1 MPEFAAGEGVRA
13 GGGGGG
19 GSGLPDLPE
28 CLKRAMGGNC
38 YPCIFEHDD
47 SDEKKVQLLAMYP
60 PAGSVPSKQYDNQTS
75 VELSKIFLG

>member
-1 MPEFAAGEGVRA
+1 MPNFAAEEGVRA

-38 YPCIFEHDD
+38 YPCIFEHND
-47 SDEKKVQLLAMYP
+47 SDVKQVQ
-60 PAGSVPSKQYDNQTS
+60 SRQS
-75 VELSKIFLG
+75 

>member
-38 YPCIFEHDD
+38 YPCIFEHND
-47 SDEKKVQLLAMYP
+47 SDVKQVQ
-60 PAGSVPSKQYDNQTS
+60 SRQS
-75 VELSKIFLG
+75 